1 MQNMNSLTPSSTH
14 HPARHAAI
22 GLWLA
27 SILWPAILPAAD
39 AQTPPASE
47 KPAPTVVAPA
57 APAAQNRRPRE
68 TTFPAIASEQ
78 WRGPRLADG
87 QPDISGLWSNTIG
100 NHGNLE
106 DPQGGVIGEARRT
119 PLGPREQRAP
129 SRVSDPAD
137 GKFPFQPWA
146 KEKVDQFRV
155 GFHNPTYP
163 GHVEP
168 NARCAPGGVP
178 KSLYWHGYDIQQY
191 PGYVLFVFDNGSR
204 IIHLDHKPHLP
215 SKLKLW
221 NGDSRG
227 HWEGNTLV
235 VDVANH
241 NGKALFGRSGEFV
254 SEHARIQEK
263 YIFDKSGK
271 RFNYVATFDDPTVY
285 TRPFTITIPAIKYT
299 EAEESDGWNL
309 EARWAK
315 HDGKAQILEHDE
327 RICHENNGG
336 FGLGSTETTSP
347 AK

>member
-1 MQNMNSLTPSSTH
+1 MNVTHARTHAALWHTLAVAACLTTQLWPSTISAAEEQQLKAQAKQTAAVTPSVT
-14 HPARHAAI
+14 P
-22 GLWLA
+22 L
-27 SILWPAILPAAD
+27 
-39 AQTPPASE
+39 AQT
-47 KPAPTVVAPA
+47 
-57 APAAQNRRPRE
+57 RRPRE
-68 TTFPAIASEQ
+68 TSFPTIASEV
-78 WRGPRLADG
+78 WRGPRLPDG
-87 QPDISGLWSNTIG
+87 QPDISGFWSNTIG

-106 DPQGGVIGEARRT
+106 DPQGGVIGEPRRR
-119 PLGPREQRAP
+119 PLGPRQERAP

-146 KEKVDQFRV
+146 KEKVEQFRI

-178 KSLYWHGYDIQQY
+178 KSFYWHGYDIQQY

-204 IIHLDHKPHLP
+204 IIHLDNKPHLP
-215 SKLKLW
+215 AKLKLW

-235 VDVANH
+235 VDVSNH

-254 SEHARIQEK
+254 SEHAVIREK
-263 YIFDKSGK
+263 YIFAKDGK

-299 EAEESDGWNL
+299 QEEESDGWNL

-315 HDGKAQILEHDE
+315 NDGQAKILEHDE

-336 FGLGSTETTSP
+336 FGLGSSEQVTP